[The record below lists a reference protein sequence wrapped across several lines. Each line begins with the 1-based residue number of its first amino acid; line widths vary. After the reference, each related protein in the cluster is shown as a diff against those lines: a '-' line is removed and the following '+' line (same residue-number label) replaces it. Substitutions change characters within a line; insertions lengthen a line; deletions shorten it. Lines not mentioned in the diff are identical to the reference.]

1 MKEAKRKE
9 KKLRKKQKEMA
20 ARLGERWG
28 KIRYHNTLRWHL
40 TLFVFFTVM
49 LAGVL
54 TVLFTVL
61 MFLLFGA
68 TPIVLRLVLNPI
80 YLCVVLLLIC
90 AGVATA
96 LTGFLGR
103 YYLRPINRVVDAIR
117 EVRHGNYKVK
127 VKPSANHETEVGELI
142 DNFNDMVRELDGIE
156 LFRSDFINN
165 FSHEFKTPI
174 VSIRGFAKEL
184 QQGDLSEEERQEY
197 ARIIAEEAGRLAKLS
212 TDVLELSKLE
222 NQQIVGNKTAFYLD
236 EQLRQCILRQEPL
249 WTAKQLEILPE
260 LDAVRFCFN
269 EEMLA
274 HVWTNLLSN
283 AIKFTP
289 EGGTVRVVL
298 LDEGDSVLVRVE
310 DTGIGMTPD
319 VQAHIFE
326 KFYQGDPSHHQKGY
340 GIGLSLVDRIVRL
353 GGGTVT
359 VESEVGKGTTFS
371 VRLPKS

>member
-28 KIRYHNTLRWHL
+28 KIRYHHTLRWHL

-80 YLCVVLLLIC
+80 YLCVVLLSIC

-222 NQQIVGNKTAFYLD
+222 NQQIVGDKTAFYLD

-298 LDEGDSVLVRVE
+298 LDEGESVLVRVE

>member
-1 MKEAKRKE
+1 MKKRKKE
-9 KKLRKKQKEMA
+9 GRFGRKKRREAA
-20 ARLGERWG
+20 ARLDERWG
-28 KIRYHNTLRWHL
+28 KIRYYNTLRWHL

-80 YLCVVLLLIC
+80 YLCVILLLIC
-90 AGVATA
+90 ASVATA

-103 YYLRPINRVVDAIR
+103 YYLRPINRVIDAIR
-117 EVRHGNYKVK
+117 EVRNGNYKVT
-127 VKPSANHETEVGELI
+127 VKSPANRESEMSELI

-156 LFRSDFINN
+156 LFRNDFVNN

-184 QQGDLSEEERQEY
+184 LRGDLREEERQEY
-197 ARIIAEEAGRLAKLS
+197 ARIIAEEAGRLSQLS
-212 TDVLELSKLE
+212 SDVLELSKLE
-222 NQQIVGNKTAFYLD
+222 NQQIVGDKTEFYLD

-269 EEMLA
+269 EDMLS

-289 EGGTVRVVL
+289 EGGTVRVFL
-298 LDEGDSVLVRVE
+298 TNEGQSVLVRVE
-310 DTGIGMTPD
+310 DTGIGMTPE
-319 VQAHIFE
+319 VQAHVFE

-359 VESEVGKGTTFS
+359 VESEVGKGTAFS
-371 VRLPKS
+371 VRLPKQ

>member
-1 MKEAKRKE
+1 M
-9 KKLRKKQKEMA
+9 
-20 ARLGERWG
+20 
-28 KIRYHNTLRWHL
+28 
-40 TLFVFFTVM
+40 
-49 LAGVL
+49 
-54 TVLFTVL
+54 
-61 MFLLFGA
+61 
-68 TPIVLRLVLNPI
+68 
-80 YLCVVLLLIC
+80 
-90 AGVATA
+90 
-96 LTGFLGR
+96 
-103 YYLRPINRVVDAIR
+103 
-117 EVRHGNYKVK
+117 
-127 VKPSANHETEVGELI
+127 
-142 DNFNDMVRELDGIE
+142 
-156 LFRSDFINN
+156 
-165 FSHEFKTPI
+165 
-174 VSIRGFAKEL
+174 
-184 QQGDLSEEERQEY
+184 GD
-197 ARIIAEEAGRLAKLS
+197 
-212 TDVLELSKLE
+212 
-222 NQQIVGNKTAFYLD
+222 KTAFYLD

-298 LDEGDSVLVRVE
+298 LDEGESVLVRVE

>member
-1 MKEAKRKE
+1 
-9 KKLRKKQKEMA
+9 MA

-28 KIRYHNTLRWHL
+28 KIRYHHTLRWHL

-222 NQQIVGNKTAFYLD
+222 NQQIVGDKTAFYLD

-298 LDEGDSVLVRVE
+298 LDEGESVLVRVE